1 MGFGESFK
9 NFFGGEAKKEVTQE
23 ESLRAE
29 LVTLEEKVEQAK
41 NDPEYG
47 ETQDM
52 VHIQRRINE
61 IKQDLG
67 LEDDQAK
74 EEVA

>member
-1 MGFGESFK
+1 MGFFEG
-9 NFFGGEAKKEVTQE
+9 FFGGGETKKEMTKE
-23 ESLRAE
+23 ERLSAE
-29 LVTLEEKVEQAK
+29 LATLEEKVEQAK

-67 LEDDQAK
+67 LEDDQVK
-74 EEVA
+74 EEAA